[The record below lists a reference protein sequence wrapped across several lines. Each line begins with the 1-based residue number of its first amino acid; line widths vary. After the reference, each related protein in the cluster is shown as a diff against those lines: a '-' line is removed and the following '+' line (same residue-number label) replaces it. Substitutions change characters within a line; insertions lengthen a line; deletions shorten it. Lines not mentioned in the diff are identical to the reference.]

1 MQKLPV
7 HWPQFYTATI
17 LEWKFLL
24 HEEMYKDIIMSS
36 LSYLVKNDKIKLF
49 AFVIMSNHIHLIWQ
63 ALPENT
69 PEKIRLSFM
78 KFTAQQI
85 KFQLIKDN
93 PGYLNKFKVDKKDRA
108 FQFWKRNAMSIDLFT
123 EKVFLQKLQYIHN
136 NPVKAGMCKFPEEY
150 KYSSANT
157 YNGGEDQFTSLLVK
171 IPTKAFSGE

>member
-1 MQKLPV
+1 
-7 HWPQFYTATI
+7 
-17 LEWKFLL
+17 
-24 HEEMYKDIIMSS
+24 
-36 LSYLVKNDKIKLF
+36 
-49 AFVIMSNHIHLIWQ
+49 
-63 ALPENT
+63 
-69 PEKIRLSFM
+69 M

-93 PGYLNKFKVDKKDRA
+93 PGYLNKFKVDKKDRD
-108 FQFWKRNAMSIDLFT
+108 FQFWKRNAMSFDLFT

-171 IPTKAFSGE
+171 IPTKAFF